1 VARRQAGGQRGVVR
15 RRIPERGDILHVS
28 LDPTLGHEQQGS
40 RYALVLSPGVFN
52 RFGLALVCPITQ
64 GGSFAREHG
73 FAVSLMQAG
82 TQTQGV
88 VLCNQVRMISYQER
102 GARIIEQAPAFLV
115 DDVIARVQTL
125 LE

>member
-1 VARRQAGGQRGVVR
+1 MARRQIGGQRGVVR

-28 LDPTLGHEQQGS
+28 LDPTLGKEQQGS
-40 RYALVLSPGVFN
+40 RYALVLSPAVFN

-73 FAVSLMQAG
+73 FAVSMMHDAG

-88 VLCNQVRMISYQER
+88 VLCNQVRMISHGQREGSLWPY
-102 GARIIEQAPAFLV
+102 G
-115 DDVIARVQTL
+115 
-125 LE
+125 